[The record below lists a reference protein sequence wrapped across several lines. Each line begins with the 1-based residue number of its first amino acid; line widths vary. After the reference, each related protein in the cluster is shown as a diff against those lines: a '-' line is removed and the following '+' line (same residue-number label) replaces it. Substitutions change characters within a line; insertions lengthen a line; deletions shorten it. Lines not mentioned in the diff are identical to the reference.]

1 MNVYSDIRKLFRD
14 AVDDVAAERGVSVPD
29 ADFSVEPPRDPRHGE
44 VSSNTA
50 LVFAGT
56 FGMKPRELAD
66 RLAARLQTNE
76 DVVGISVAG
85 PGFVNL
91 VLERDKWCE
100 QLRRILEEGTRYGDS
115 TRGAGKRVNVEYVS
129 ANPTGPMHVG
139 HGRGAVVGD
148 VLASLLAK
156 VGYAVTREYYIN
168 DAGVQ
173 VDLLARSLYHRYC
186 EEIGKETTGRPVG
199 EPPDGFYPGEYLVE
213 VGRAL
218 LKRDGPKW
226 FFSGENDWLP
236 PVRDFAID
244 AMMELIR
251 EDLAALGISHDVFS
265 SERALADSGAVEEA
279 LSDLEDR
286 DLLHVGVLEP
296 PKGRSDEDWE
306 PRPQT
311 LFRSTAFGDDAD
323 RAIRK
328 SDGSWTYFATDMA
341 YHRDKFRRGFPILID
356 VWGADHKGYVKRM
369 RSAVA
374 ALSEGEAEFD
384 VLICNLVNLS
394 EGGRPV
400 KMSKRA
406 GTFVTLREVV
416 DRVGKDVVR
425 FIMLTRGNE
434 ASLDFD
440 LARAIEQSKDNPVFY
455 VQYAHARACSALR
468 NAAGTFPGEDFSDRA
483 LAETSLDPLDEEEE
497 LALIRALA
505 GWPRTVEAAADAAEP
520 HRIAYALS
528 DIAATFHGLW
538 NRGNVDDDRRFVV
551 ADDLAL
557 SRARLALVRATALV
571 IASGLEV
578 MGVEPVQE
586 MR

>member
-1 MNVYSDIRKLFRD
+1 MNVYSEIRKLIGD
-14 AVDDVAAERGVSVPD
+14 AVDDVAAERGMSVPD
-29 ADFSVEPPRDPRHGE
+29 VDFSVEPPRDPRHGE

-50 LVFAGT
+50 LVFAGA
-56 FGMKPRELAD
+56 FGMKPRELAEC
-66 RLAARLQTNE
+66 LVARLEAN
-76 DVVGISVAG
+76 DDIVGISVAG

-91 VLERDKWCE
+91 VLERDKWYE
-100 QLRRILEEGTRYGDS
+100 QLRQILKEGTQYGDS
-115 TRGAGKRVNVEYVS
+115 ARGAGRRVNVEYVS

-173 VDLLARSLYHRYC
+173 VDLLARSLYHRYREAAG
-186 EEIGKETTGRPVG
+186 EEPG
-199 EPPDGFYPGEYLVE
+199 EPPEEFYPGEYLVE
-213 VGRAL
+213 AAEAL
-218 LKRDGPKW
+218 LAREGNRW
-226 FFSGENDWLP
+226 LGHSEEDWLP

-244 AMMELIR
+244 AMMELIG

-286 DLLHVGVLEP
+286 QLLHVGILEP
-296 PKGRSDEDWE
+296 PKGRTDEDWE

-311 LFRSTAFGDDAD
+311 LFRSTAFGDDTD

-374 ALSEGEAEFD
+374 ALSEGKAEFD

-434 ASLDFD
+434 APLDFD
-440 LARAIEQSKDNPVFY
+440 LAQAIEQSKDNPVFY

-468 NAAGTFPGEDFSDRA
+468 NAAETFPGEDFSDRA
-483 LAETSLDPLDEEEE
+483 LAETPLDRLDEEEE

-538 NRGNVDDDRRFVV
+538 NLGNVDDDRRFVV
-551 ADDLAL
+551 AGDLAL

>member
-14 AVDDVAAERGVSVPD
+14 AVDDVAAERGMSVPD
-29 ADFSVEPPRDPRHGE
+29 VDFSVEPPRDPRHGE

-66 RLAARLQTNE
+66 CLVARLE
-76 DVVGISVAG
+76 VYDDVVEISVAG

-100 QLRRILEEGTRYGDS
+100 QLRQILKEGTRYGDS
-115 TRGAGKRVNVEYVS
+115 TRGAGKRVNVEFVS

-156 VGYAVTREYYIN
+156 AGYAVTREYYIN

-186 EEIGKETTGRPVG
+186 EAAGEEPG
-199 EPPDGFYPGEYLVE
+199 EPPEGFYPGEYLVE
-213 VGRAL
+213 AAGALLARDGKRWTGRAE
-218 LKRDGPKW
+218 K
-226 FFSGENDWLP
+226 EWLP
-236 PVRDFAID
+236 PVRHFAID
-244 AMMELIR
+244 AMMALIG
-251 EDLAALGISHDVFS
+251 EDLRALGISHDVFS

-279 LSDLEDR
+279 LSDLEGR

-296 PKGRSDEDWE
+296 PKGRTDEDWE

-311 LFRSTAFGDDAD
+311 LFRSTAFGDDTD

-369 RSAVA
+369 QSAVA

-434 ASLDFD
+434 APLDFD

-468 NAAGTFPGEDFSDRA
+468 NAAETFPGEDFSDRA
-483 LAETSLDPLDEEEE
+483 LAEAPLDRLDEEEE

-528 DIAATFHGLW
+528 EIAAAFHGLW
-538 NRGNVDDDRRFVV
+538 NRGNVDDYRRFVV

-578 MGVEPVQE
+578 MGVTPVQE